1 MGRGRMKIETR
12 HTVPQFLPPNF
23 LALEVAAL
31 QLLRVIAL
39 GLTPGL
45 PGNLASAIVNEVMGM
60 ATA

>member
-1 MGRGRMKIETR
+1 M
-12 HTVPQFLPPNF
+12 LF

-31 QLLRVIAL
+31 QLLRGITL